1 MPDAPA
7 GPPIHLQALLCA
19 CRPIQSPGGSPVFLL
34 AHAGARCCIVWP
46 KIRMHGPETGR
57 TFLSATQCVHH
68 YARAC
73 ARNEKKER
81 QPKEKGAALILPCMS
96 DSCLRCC
103 IILCASP
110 LAPPTYPP
118 ALPLPPPA
126 LSRKLACIPFCCLR
140 QQQGRWGRGGV
151 GG

>member
-1 MPDAPA
+1 M
-7 GPPIHLQALLCA
+7 
-19 CRPIQSPGGSPVFLL
+19 FLL

-110 LAPPTYPP
+110 LAHPPSRITPLRITPRAPHVSPCTPP
-118 ALPLPPPA
+118 APA
-126 LSRKLACIPFCCLR
+126 SP
-140 QQQGRWGRGGV
+140 
-151 GG
+151 